1 MKINV
6 GPLLENGV
14 VEVDHLFVKKWG
26 WGKLII
32 KVCPS
37 KVCPLFGIYLNTKD

>member
-6 GPLLENGV
+6 GPLLEDGV
-14 VEVDHLFVKKWG
+14 VEVVFVKKWG

-32 KVCPS
+32 KVCP
-37 KVCPLFGIYLNTKD
+37 LLGYI